1 MTSYLV
7 FILNGVEI
15 LNVEELI
22 TRISLISGCVDLK
35 IFARGGNLA
44 ENQDKIN
51 EFENWVARVDPE
63 GLLNYP

>member
-7 FILNGVEI
+7 FILNGEEI
-15 LNVEELI
+15 VNVEELI

-35 IFARGGNLA
+35 IFARGGSLA
-44 ENQDKIN
+44 ENQAKIN

-63 GLLNYP
+63 GLLSYP

>member
-44 ENQDKIN
+44 ENQGKIN